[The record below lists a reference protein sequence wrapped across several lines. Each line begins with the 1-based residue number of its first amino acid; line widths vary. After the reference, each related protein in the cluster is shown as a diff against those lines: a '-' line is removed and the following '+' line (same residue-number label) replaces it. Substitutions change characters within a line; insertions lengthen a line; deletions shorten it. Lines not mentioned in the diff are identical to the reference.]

1 MKKVLSL
8 VLVVAVMFTCTAV
21 FAQQKTA
28 TTAVVQESKYPAG
41 PMQKLGRG
49 MKNTALGWT
58 ELPKGIINQTKETN
72 ILQGLTF
79 GLLKGACQTL
89 ARTVSG
95 VADIVTFPFPKYD
108 QPGIPPVLELPAG
121 QDAK

>member
-21 FAQQKTA
+21 FAQQETTTA
-28 TTAVVQESKYPAG
+28 TAVQESKYPVG

-58 ELPKGIINQTKETN
+58 ELPKGIVNQTKETN
-72 ILQGLTF
+72 LIQGLTF
-79 GLLKGACQTL
+79 GLLKGVAQTL

-95 VADIVTFPFPKYD
+95 VADILTFPFPKYD
-108 QPGIPPVLELPAG
+108 QPGIPPVLDLPAD
-121 QDAK
+121 QPAK